1 MIVWIVRIKEIIEEV
16 VEYFFWYLI
25 KKILKVLNMLIVMK
39 YLIVFFLKKN
49 FKIYLK
55 IDIFLFFLR
64 RKNVMNIL

>member
-1 MIVWIVRIKEIIEEV
+1 MIVLIVRIKEIIEEV

>member
-49 FKIYLK
+49 FKYI
-55 IDIFLFFLR
+55 
-64 RKNVMNIL
+64 